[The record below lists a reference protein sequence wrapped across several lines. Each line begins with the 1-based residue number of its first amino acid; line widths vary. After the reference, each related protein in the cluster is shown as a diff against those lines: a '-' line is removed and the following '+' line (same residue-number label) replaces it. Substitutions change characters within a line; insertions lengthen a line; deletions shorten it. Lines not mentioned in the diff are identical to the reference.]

1 MTGPTRSLRGRLVL
15 GAFAVGLTFAV
26 LFGLTAYWRIHRV
39 ENRAVSAA
47 LNNRLDLARNEI
59 AIDGTL
65 RSDLAN
71 PKTDLVQVI
80 RADGTVHASTAA
92 LRGVGPLADPA
103 IVRRSATDVRGAVTL
118 QVPDV
123 DLATLAVPAEILHNG
138 HLETG
143 ALVVAVDTEG
153 FTTANSDLTGL
164 LVGGLAAVLVVLVAL
179 SWVITGRTLRSVS
192 KLTDDAE
199 QAGGSDSATGLPVPV
214 GDAELSRLV
223 QALNRMLGRIH
234 NSHTA
239 ELTFAADAGHRLRTP
254 VATLRAE
261 AELALDDPDPDS
273 QTSALRQIISD
284 ADQLALI
291 VDRMLARSRRR
302 SHQSA
307 AVTTVLT
314 QASERWQRQA
324 QLAHLK
330 LVVSVATGVT
340 AELYCEDLL
349 DVVDPIVENAIRYC
363 PTDGHIDITAAQAAH
378 PTQKPGIIWL
388 RMTVSNTGPPIP
400 SHLAPHIFDAW
411 VSSRD
416 GSEAGGLGLWIARE
430 TAHDCGGDI
439 ALDQSVPGQ
448 TTFVVDLPMQTAA
461 PRDEAQDS
469 DSSPAEVPPPL
480 ARAAETVAPAA
491 SFSVKAENNPRAQK

>member
-1 MTGPTRSLRGRLVL
+1 MTGLTRSLRGRLVL
-15 GAFAVGLTFAV
+15 AAFAVGLTFAV

-39 ENRAVSAA
+39 ENQAISAA

-59 AIDGTL
+59 ATDGTL

-80 RADGTVHASTAA
+80 RADGTVYTSTAA
-92 LRGVGPLADPA
+92 LRGVAPLADPA
-103 IVRRSATDVRGAVTL
+103 VVRRSATGVRGAVTL

-123 DLATLAVPAEILHNG
+123 DLATLAVPAEMLHNG

-143 ALVVAVDTEG
+143 AMVVAVDTEG

-199 QAGGSDSATGLPVPV
+199 QAGSGSATGLPVPV
-214 GDAELSRLV
+214 DDVELGRLV

-234 NSHTA
+234 TSHTA

-261 AELALDDPDPDS
+261 AELALDDPDPGS
-273 QTSALRQIISD
+273 QTAALRRIIGD

-307 AVTTVLT
+307 AVTSVLI

-330 LVVSVATGVT
+330 LVLSVAAGVT
-340 AELYCEDLL
+340 PELYCEDLL

-363 PTDGHIDITAAQAAH
+363 PTDGHIDITAAH
-378 PTQKPGIIWL
+378 PTRKSGVIWL
-388 RMTVSNTGPPIP
+388 RMAISNTGPPIP
-400 SHLAPHIFDAW
+400 SHLAPHIFGAW
-411 VSSRD
+411 VSSRG

-461 PRDEAQDS
+461 PRDGAQHRDS
-469 DSSPAEVPPPL
+469 FP
-480 ARAAETVAPAA
+480 ARASDPPAGQDLLG
-491 SFSVKAENNPRAQK
+491 VRQ